1 MEQHRIVG
9 PARGE
14 PRPAGEVGARVRV
27 PLSGTPSARWAE
39 ALRSHLT
46 GALAGHSHVGHV
58 RLNSLVQGATVVI
71 EGVEP
76 EEAERLGPVLQHAV
90 ADGEPH
96 RGSASRRRDRRA
108 QHAAGARRRDRRA
121 RACGGLTYRSSRRR
135 IFPDADFGISS
146 TTSTARMRL

>member
-46 GALAGHSHVGHV
+46 AALAGHSHVGHV

-90 ADGEPH
+90 ADANRSAGPH
-96 RGSASRRRDRRA
+96 PDAESGGPNMP
-108 QHAAGARRRDRRA
+108 QA
-121 RACGGLTYRSSRRR
+121 RADEIAALVRVE
-135 IFPDADFGISS
+135 D
-146 TTSTARMRL
+146 